1 MLGDVG
7 RDKDAV
13 AMLRKASELDPLS
26 GSVWQHLGL
35 VLTSARD
42 YPAAYEAFRHAL
54 ATQPADAYS
63 QYNLAV
69 LQLLDG
75 KAQDALATGQ
85 GISFKIFRLTVMA
98 MAQHTLG
105 HAKDSQQAL
114 EKLISVGAADGAY
127 QIAEVYAWRGE
138 KDKAFE
144 WLERAYRQEDGG
156 LTHLKIDPPFAS
168 LHSDARFSALLQK
181 LNFPP

>member
-1 MLGDVG
+1 M
-7 RDKDAV
+7 
-13 AMLRKASELDPLS
+13 
-26 GSVWQHLGL
+26 
-35 VLTSARD
+35 
-42 YPAAYEAFRHAL
+42 RHAL
-54 ATQPADAYS
+54 ALQPASPYNKS
-63 QYNLAV
+63 NLAY

-75 KAQDALATGQ
+75 KAQEALATGQ
-85 GISFKIFRLTVMA
+85 DISDEFFRLNVVA

-114 EKLISVGAADGAY
+114 ENLISTYSEGAAY

-144 WLERAYRQEDGG
+144 WLERAHRQTDGG
-156 LTHLKIDPPFAS
+156 LEVFKVDPMLAS
-168 LHSDARFSALLQK
+168 LHSDPRFTAMLRK